1 MKRILKWTA
10 IVLGALVLLLT
21 LVGAALYPAGAKAFT
36 RVYPGLQVEALHISS
51 DANAVAHGKHVSII
65 WSCTKCHGQ
74 ALSGSLLASDLILG
88 TIPASNLT
96 SGKGGIGASYGDVDW
111 IRAIRHG
118 VGPDAGVLV
127 LTLDY
132 STMSDHDLGD
142 LIAYLK
148 QLAPVDREYPEM
160 HVGPVV
166 PLAPAL
172 GLYTPSAEVMDHN
185 APRPADA
192 VPGGTAEYGR
202 YLFAICR
209 ECHSEKLAG
218 DLNDW
223 KQEDFTRALH
233 TGILPSGKDLPAA
246 MRSPNFGEL
255 NDTELAA
262 LWLYLQDLRRQS
274 GTR

>member
-10 IVLGALVLLLT
+10 IVLGALVLLLI
-21 LVGAALYPAGAKAFT
+21 LAGAALYPAGAQAFS
-36 RVYPGLQVEALHISS
+36 RVYPGLPVEALRIPSGA
-51 DANAVAHGKHVSII
+51 DAIAHGRHVSII
-65 WSCTKCHGQ
+65 WGCTKCHGQ
-74 ALSGSLLASDLILG
+74 DLSGSLLANDPILG

-111 IRAIRHG
+111 IHAIRHG
-118 VGPDAGVLV
+118 VAPDGGVLA
-127 LTLDY
+127 LMLDY
-132 STMSDHDLGD
+132 STMSDHDLGV

-148 QLAPVDREYPEM
+148 QLPPVDSEYPEM
-160 HVGPVV
+160 QLGPVI

-172 GLYTPSAEVMDHN
+172 GLYTPPAEVMDHN
-185 APRPADA
+185 APRPAEPM
-192 VPGGTAEYGR
+192 PGATTEYGK

-209 ECHSEKLAG
+209 ECHTERVAN

-223 KQEDFTRALH
+223 TQQDFTRALH
-233 TGILPSGKDLPAA
+233 TGILRSGKNLPAA
-246 MRSPNFGEL
+246 MRSRNFEEL